1 MSRKRPKVGEIHWGS
16 KPESSPKGTFWY
28 LDGKLNENRH
38 GRWVLVKAVDY
49 EKDTDLPFIL
59 PPEFNTPRKGTEGTQ
74 TTYFGKIEGEG
85 PEKK

>member
-1 MSRKRPKVGEIHWGS
+1 MSRRKPKMGEIHWGTR
-16 KPESSPKGTFWY
+16 PKGSPEGMIWVQV
-28 LDGKLNENRH
+28 GGLNERGR
-38 GRWVLVKAVDY
+38 GRWKLVNTINY

-59 PPEFNTPRKGTEGTQ
+59 PPEFNTPKKGTEGTQ